1 MLIETERL
9 VLRQLVM
16 ADLDEFLALHRDPE
30 VVRFVRALDRLQ
42 AAERLQA
49 NEQEW
54 EERGHGMFA
63 VLDRGSGWFLG
74 RVGLKYWPQFQEIEA
89 GWLLR
94 RDAWGHGYT
103 TEAGGACLDW
113 GFATLPVSYITA
125 MIRRENTRSI
135 RVAQRLGFRP
145 TRADVLLGDPVIVH
159 SVEREDWASLDALE
173 TAPLSIRRREVEEI
187 IALATQWAAGR
198 QDVAALAVVGSWA
211 RGTGTIESDLDL
223 VLLTESQQRYVRS
236 DEWTRELG
244 TVGSLRTIQQGV
256 LVERRLAT
264 LSALELDITIGSRTW
279 ASCEPLDPGTER
291 VVRDGLRILHDP
303 NGALAKLTGHVLSKE
318 WTFSGD

>member
-16 ADLDEFLALHRDPE
+16 ADLDEFVALHRDLE
-30 VVRFVRALDRLQ
+30 VVRFVRALDPTQ

-54 EERGHGMFA
+54 MERGHGMFV
-63 VLDRGSGWFLG
+63 VLDRSSGRFLG
-74 RVGLKYWPQFQEIEA
+74 RVGLKYWPQFEETEA

-94 RDAWGHGYT
+94 RDAWGHGYA
-103 TEAGGACLDW
+103 TEAGRACLDW
-113 GFATLPVSYITA
+113 GFAMLPMSYITA

-135 RVAQRLGFRP
+135 RVAQRLGFKP
-145 TRADVLLGDPVIVH
+145 TREDVLLGDPVIVH
-159 SVEREDWASLDALE
+159 SAEREDWASLDDPRE
-173 TAPLSIRRREVEEI
+173 TAPLCIRRREVEEI
-187 IALATQWAAGR
+187 IALAPQWAAGR

-211 RGTGTIESDLDL
+211 RGTATIDSDLDL
-223 VLLTESQQRYVRS
+223 VLLTDSPQRYVQS

-244 TVGSLRTIQQGV
+244 AVGSLRTIQQGV

-264 LSALELDITIGSRTW
+264 LSALELDIAIGPRTW
-279 ASCEPLDPGTER
+279 ASCESLDPGSER

-303 NGALAKLTGHVLSKE
+303 NGVLAKLAGYILSKE
-318 WTFSGD
+318 